1 MKRKHDQSLGPP
13 SYTAS
18 ATLEPRDTHT
28 TPPTAFSPLAIAWRG
43 LKSECQPVKTCPGLK
58 LRFCEF
64 VGPTS
69 VLMGSRTL
77 PWLLEQWRPAALPL
91 LKSPNRSIWR
101 IKSAAQVR
109 WRHLADKAAL
119 FEAKP
124 HRATYSSV
132 SSQQQSTSPPLS
144 FVL

>member
-1 MKRKHDQSLGPP
+1 MMSPSLKF
-13 SYTAS
+13 
-18 ATLEPRDTHT
+18 RVC
-28 TPPTAFSPLAIAWRG
+28 
-43 LKSECQPVKTCPGLK
+43 K
-58 LRFCEF
+58 F
-64 VGPTS
+64 VGSYLGVDGKPHP
-69 VLMGSRTL
+69 VLWW
-77 PWLLEQWRPAALPL
+77 PLEQWRPAALPL
-91 LKSPNRSIWR
+91 LKSRNRSIWR
-101 IKSAAQVR
+101 IKSAARAQ

>member
-28 TPPTAFSPLAIAWRG
+28 TPPSAFSPLAIAWRG

-77 PWLLEQWRPAALPL
+77 RWLLEQWRPAALPL
-91 LKSPNRSIWR
+91 LKSQTGSIWR
-101 IKSAAQVR
+101 LDSAAGLGGAISR
-109 WRHLADKAAL
+109 PKLH
-119 FEAKP
+119 FFSAKP
-124 HRATYSSV
+124 HRATYTSV
-132 SSQQQSTSPPLS
+132 SSQQQSISTPLS